1 MTIETK
7 EQYLERLL
15 AEKKPRCPACGQE
28 MEIWEPPILN
38 FSDGLGWGTPYLF
51 VCFNNNCPTYTQG
64 WAYMQE
70 TFGHKAS
77 YRNMC
82 YPFTE
87 QFETMPVFSDQGGLA
102 QVVTEETVAEQD
114 RIREATKRGFSL
126 LAEFYTTKSW
136 YEVLT
141 LLLDA
146 TEPAKVRLKAA
157 EMVGDIGDLEAIEP
171 LRSYNFG
178 NAILNEAAQKA
189 VAKIHERH
197 FTLEC
202 PYCAEIIKKRAKVCK
217 HCGKELST

>member
-1 MTIETK
+1 MSIETK

-51 VCFNNNCPTYTQG
+51 VCFNNDCPTYIQG

-114 RIREATKRGFSL
+114 RLREATKRGFSL

-157 EMVGDIGDLEAIEP
+157 EMVGDIGDLDAIEP

-178 NAILNEAAQKA
+178 NALLNEAAAKA

-217 HCGKELST
+217 HCGKDLSI